1 MTDRALCRFTRPVL
15 VCSVLALA
23 MTPHARTAAS
33 QSKPDFLAANI
44 DPVVSPRDDFFQ
56 YATGS
61 WLKRNPIP
69 ADRARWTAGNLVSE
83 ELDARIRRASEK
95 AAASRA
101 PRGSNAQLVGDFWAT
116 GMDIEARNRAGLS
129 ALQGDLDRI
138 AGIENVA
145 QLIDVV
151 AVLHQR
157 NMLLD
162 SYVGF
167 VGSRTLFSMRVERD
181 EQNRTRRVLNLS
193 QGGITL
199 GAPAV
204 APCRLDAEVLARAS
218 NRPAAGR

>member
-116 GMDIEARNRAGLS
+116 GMDIEARNRAGRLS
-129 ALQGDLDRI
+129 ASAVIHAMPRAESFRRMAMSATGWNCLRI
-138 AGIENVA
+138 
-145 QLIDVV
+145 
-151 AVLHQR
+151 
-157 NMLLD
+157 
-162 SYVGF
+162 
-167 VGSRTLFSMRVERD
+167 
-181 EQNRTRRVLNLS
+181 
-193 QGGITL
+193 
-199 GAPAV
+199 
-204 APCRLDAEVLARAS
+204 
-218 NRPAAGR
+218 